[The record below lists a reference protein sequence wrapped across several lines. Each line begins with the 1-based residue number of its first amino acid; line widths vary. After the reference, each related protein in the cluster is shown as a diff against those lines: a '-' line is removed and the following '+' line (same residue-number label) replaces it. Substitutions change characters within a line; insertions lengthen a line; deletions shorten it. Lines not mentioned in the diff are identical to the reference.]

1 MHAGRE
7 CEVRSFSW
15 GMHEIIAFS
24 SSVLRGELRFARA
37 PRSTSTHPRVL
48 WRLGAAHRVVK
59 SCVLALR
66 ARPRSLRSQGT
77 AFERTESFNPAFS
90 RFALARGELRSRASR
105 SPAGNCVL
113 ALRARPR
120 GTAFSSSVLRGEL
133 RFARAPRS
141 TSTRP
146 RSLRSQGTAFER
158 TEICRRQIEIVPDLS
173 AFQILRR
180 DPAPHPSLRAEFQP
194 ARWAVARVALDR
206 VYTLKTE
213 RFRL

>member
-59 SCVLALR
+59 S
-66 ARPRSLRSQGT
+66 
-77 AFERTESFNPAFS
+77 
-90 RFALARGELRSRASR
+90 
-105 SPAGNCVL
+105 CVL